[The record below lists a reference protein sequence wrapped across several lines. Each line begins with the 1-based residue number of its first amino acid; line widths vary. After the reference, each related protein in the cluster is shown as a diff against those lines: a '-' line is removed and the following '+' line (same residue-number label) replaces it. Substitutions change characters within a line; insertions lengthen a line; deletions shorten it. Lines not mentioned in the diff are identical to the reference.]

1 MSRNRSRS
9 KNRAGKMFRPP
20 ASFTSKK
27 PQSIAT
33 PSEPTGPRAWRR
45 IISTPVVV
53 VLLVMAIICG
63 FCAIFPWKKT
73 QNRHDGSMK
82 MSGSVPNGTVTFNR
96 DIAPIVFQKCARC
109 HRPGQSA
116 PFALLAYEEVKKHA
130 RQIVEVTQRRYMPP
144 WLPEPGYGE
153 FAFDRR
159 LGEDQIAMIQQWVA
173 EGAVEGNPTNLLPP
187 PRFSERWQLGQP
199 DLVLTLP
206 QAYALPA
213 EGKDVYRN
221 FVVPIPVST
230 LHYVKGVEFLPGNA
244 KVVHHA
250 FIDMDETRQS
260 RRLAE
265 RQNPPG
271 FDGMELPDSAVMP
284 GGQFLGWQPGKT
296 PYFSSPGYSWVLRT
310 NTDFVLQLHMHPS
323 GKTEVVQPAV
333 GLYFTDQAP
342 TNNLFRVA
350 LKCFELD
357 IPAGADSY
365 VVEESY
371 VLPVDLNIF
380 RVSTHA
386 HYLGREMQ
394 GYAILPNG
402 GKKWLIWIRNWDFN
416 WQGDYEYA
424 SPQFLP
430 KGSRLVMHYT
440 YDNSTNNVHN
450 PNLPPKR
457 VQYGL
462 ETTDEMGELWF
473 QVSARSNAERELL
486 TRDYFAYMIR
496 VTIKF
501 DNFRLR
507 LDPEN
512 VAAHTRL
519 GRTMR
524 VMGKPG
530 EAMDHLLSAVR
541 IKPDDDKAHYELA
554 LLQLTLEKW
563 PEAEQE
569 FLTVTRLNPYDYQAY
584 GNLGDLYRRNGRTGE
599 ARECFET
606 ALRLNPDDLVARKY
620 LGLLPRSQK

>member
-1 MSRNRSRS
+1 
-9 KNRAGKMFRPP
+9 
-20 ASFTSKK
+20 
-27 PQSIAT
+27 
-33 PSEPTGPRAWRR
+33 
-45 IISTPVVV
+45 
-53 VLLVMAIICG
+53 
-63 FCAIFPWKKT
+63 
-73 QNRHDGSMK
+73 MK
-82 MSGSVPNGTVTFNR
+82 MSGSVPKGTVTFNR

-153 FAFDRR
+153 FVFDRR
-159 LGEDQIAMIQQWVA
+159 LGEDQIAMIQEWVA
-173 EGAVEGNPTNLLPP
+173 GGAIEGNSTDLLPP
-187 PRFSERWQLGQP
+187 PRFPDRWQLGQP
-199 DLVLTLP
+199 DLVLVLP
-206 QAYALPA
+206 QAYALAA

-271 FDGMELPDSAVMP
+271 FDGMELPDSAAMP
-284 GGQFLGWQPGKT
+284 GGQFLSWQPGKT
-296 PYFSSPGYSWVLRT
+296 PYFSSPGCSWVLRT
-310 NTDFVLQLHMHPS
+310 NTDLVLQLHMHPS
-323 GKTEVVQPAV
+323 GKTEIVQPVV
-333 GLYFTDQAP
+333 GFYFTDQAP
-342 TNNLFRVA
+342 TNSTFRIA

-365 VVEESY
+365 AIEESY
-371 VLPVDLNIF
+371 VLPVDLCIL

-402 GKKWLIWIRNWDFN
+402 EKKWLIWIRNWDFN

-486 TRDYFAYMIR
+486 ARDYFAYLVR
-496 VTIKF
+496 ATIKF

-524 VMGKPG
+524 VVGKLG
-530 EAMDHLLSAVR
+530 EAMDHLLLAVR

-584 GNLGDLYRRNGRTGE
+584 GNLGDLYRRNGRTKE